1 MAKKANEEKFEAA
14 YNKLEKILDDLES
27 NIEKKSL
34 DEVIKAYQEGL
45 RLIKICKE
53 KIEEAELKIEKINTV
68 N

>member
-1 MAKKANEEKFEAA
+1 MAKKTNEEKFEAA
-14 YNKLEKILDDLES
+14 YNKLERILDDLES

>member
-1 MAKKANEEKFEAA
+1 MAKKTNEEKFEAA

-27 NIEKKSL
+27 NIENKSL

>member
-14 YNKLEKILDDLES
+14 YNKLEKILDNLES

-53 KIEEAELKIEKINTV
+53 KIVEAELKIEKINTV